1 MNLAGR
7 DTKERSP
14 FPEVVCNV
22 VFYIPREF
30 SKCVTPSALE
40 IV

>member
-1 MNLAGR
+1 MKLAGR
-7 DTKERSP
+7 DTEGRSP
-14 FPEVVCNV
+14 FPEVVC
-22 VFYIPREF
+22 YIPREF